1 MEKIFNTTG
10 DCKPA
15 LHYMVDIENRLI
27 EIKKLVDQGAFF
39 TINRARQY
47 GKTTTLRALA
57 RFLKDEYV
65 VVSMDFQGLSAAS
78 FQSEANFV
86 STFIKVLLRNC
97 NHIPSDIQADLREL
111 LQADTKELFDLF
123 GCLGNWCKVS
133 ENQIVLL
140 IDEVDSASNN
150 QIFLDFLAQLRLGYL
165 ERDIQPT
172 FQSVILAGVHD
183 IKNIK
188 MKIHP
193 DEPSKTNSPWN
204 IATDFDIDMS
214 FSIQGIQGML
224 TEYELENNVGM
235 NIEKVAKLIH
245 DYTSGYP
252 FLVSR
257 ICKIMDEKLVGAS
270 AFPTK
275 ESIWTQDGVVQA
287 VKKLQDER
295 NTLFDSLINKLY
307 DYEDVRNLV
316 YMILFSG
323 ENIPYYS
330 RNRIIET
337 AEMYGFI
344 KRQQGGI
351 AIANRIFETI
361 LYDQFL
367 SYETIGNKI
376 NSAASREKNQ
386 FIQDGCLNMELVLE
400 KFIQHFSDIYG
411 DEAEAFVEDVG
422 RKYFLLFLKPI
433 INGVGNYYIE
443 AQTRDMRRT
452 DVIIDYL
459 GKQYVV
465 EMKIWHGEEYNKRGE
480 QQLTEYLDY
489 YHLQTGYMLSF
500 NFNQNKQVGMKQI
513 EVNGKLLIEAVV

>member
-1 MEKIFNTTG
+1 
-10 DCKPA
+10 
-15 LHYMVDIENRLI
+15 MVDIESRLI
-27 EIKKLVDQGAFF
+27 QIKKLVDEGAYF
-39 TINRARQY
+39 TMNRARQY
-47 GKTTTLRALA
+47 GKTTILRGLV
-57 RFLKDEYV
+57 RFLKDEYT
-65 VVSMDFQGLSAAS
+65 VVSLDFQRFSHKDFETEEAFVVAFSNVILRRGVVDSVEVKKNLEKLVEVYSGSLSTL
-78 FQSEANFV
+78 FQYLE
-86 STFIKVLLRNC
+86 
-97 NHIPSDIQADLREL
+97 E
-111 LQADTKELFDLF
+111 
-123 GCLGNWCKVS
+123 WCDVS
-133 ENQIVLL
+133 EKPVVLL

-150 QIFLDFLAQLRLGYL
+150 QVFLDFLAQLRLGYL
-165 ERDIQPT
+165 ERDIVPA
-172 FQSVILAGVHD
+172 FQSVILAGVYD

-188 MKIHP
+188 LKMHP
-193 DEPSKTNSPWN
+193 DAPSKTNSPWN
-204 IATDFDIDMS
+204 IATNFNVDMS
-214 FSIQGIQGML
+214 FSANEIEGML
-224 TEYELENNVGM
+224 KEYESDQHTEINTH
-235 NIEKVAKLIH
+235 EVAELIY

-257 ICKIMDEKLVGAS
+257 ICKLLDEDIADAS
-270 AFPTK
+270 EFPTK
-275 ESIWTQDGVVQA
+275 ESIWTKDGVLKA
-287 VKKLQDER
+287 VKILSDER

-307 DYEDVRNLV
+307 DYEEVRNLV

-323 ENIPYYS
+323 ENMPYYS
-330 RNRIIET
+330 RNRIVET

-344 KRQQGGI
+344 KKQQGGI

-386 FIQDGCLNMELVLE
+386 FLKDGYLNMELVLE
-400 KFIQHFSDIYG
+400 KFIQYFSDIYG
-411 DEAEAFVEDVG
+411 NETDSFLEDVG

-459 GKQYVV
+459 GKQYIV

-489 YHLQTGYMLSF
+489 YHLEKGYMLSF
-500 NFNQNKQVGMKQI
+500 NFNQNKQVGMKHI
-513 EVNGKLLIEAVV
+513 EVEGKVLIEAVV